1 MPRRAPFE
9 GYSHHAGHVDVTER
23 TSAWQ
28 LCRAQVYHNF
38 MTPEECDH
46 IVSVARPMVRHLK
59 FCCPCMVSRLHSSG
73 SKLESAVSEIEH

>member
-1 MPRRAPFE
+1 
-9 GYSHHAGHVDVTER
+9 
-23 TSAWQ
+23 
-28 LCRAQVYHNF
+28 